1 MGLNVS
7 TQMSFENKDALKNAA
22 RDILRRSN
30 ASKETTE
37 KIVEKPVFT
46 NNYNSQAD
54 ILRASAQITLNNS
67 LRETLRYLRAQ
78 GHRKPKKSPVLGELW
93 NLANKTKEETSDNK
107 EIFDIEIDLNQHNI
121 FAA

>member
-22 RDILRRSN
+22 REIFKRSN

-37 KIVEKPVFT
+37 KVVEKPIFT
-46 NNYNSQAD
+46 NTYNSQAD
-54 ILRASAQITLNNS
+54 ILRASTQISINNS
-67 LRETLRYLRAQ
+67 LKETLRYLKAQ
-78 GHRKPKKSPVLGELW
+78 GHRKPKKAPVLGELW
-93 NLANKTKEETSDNK
+93 NLANKSKEENNEYN
-107 EIFDIEIDLNQHNI
+107 EIFNIEIDLTQNNI

>member
-22 RDILRRSN
+22 REIFKRSN

-67 LRETLRYLRAQ
+67 LKETLRYLRAK
-78 GHRKPKKSPVLGELW
+78 GHRKPKKTPVLGELW